1 MAKILFSNNATTKL
15 AIAIKNTD
23 TSLSVTSGTGQLF
36 PTIASGSGDYFYITL
51 VDSSGNHEIVK
62 VTGKSTD
69 TFTIVRG
76 QDGTTARAFAVNSRV
91 EQRVTAGA
99 LNDVVANIVNS
110 INNIPNTIYPVGSIY
125 MSLTSTDP
133 SVLFGGS
140 WEKLDDGRVLLGAN
154 DTYTAGSTGGSFTRK
169 LSTDN
174 IPAHTHTATVST
186 TGAHTHTR
194 GTMNITGTFAA
205 DDMTNDSSVPITSG
219 AFSSTKTYTLRDGQN
234 GKAGGYQFN
243 FDASKSWTGATSSAG
258 NHTHTVTLANTGKS
272 TAFNITQPYLAVYM
286 WKRIA

>member
-174 IPAHTHTATVST
+174 LPAHTHTATVST

-194 GTMNITGTFAA
+194 GTMNITG
-205 DDMTNDSSVPITSG
+205 SVAEVRNEGTTEASFKASG
-219 AFSSTKTYTLRDGQN
+219 AFSVTNVSRESSTGDGSGSATLV
-234 GKAGGYQFN
+234 